1 MTEPEVES
9 TTEEERLPPLVTIGD
24 PRLARPSPPVE
35 PETIRGEEF
44 KARLQTLAECMA
56 AYFGIGIA
64 APQIGWFERVFLMT
78 VEPPQPTD
86 GPVAGADSGG
96 EKEAGAEIRP
106 RRYAKSEKA
115 PEPEPYP
122 QQEPAP
128 ETAQETASETAQET
142 ELELL
147 AWINPEVVWQRD
159 EHNWAWEGCLSVPG
173 LRGWIKRPAAVTV
186 RGLDAWGGKISRE
199 FTGWNARVFQHEFDH
214 LEGILFPYRAA
225 DPRHVVSLESLEY
238 RPDWP
243 PDWPAPGAR
252 DTPMGAVM
260 PEGET
265 KAAK

>member
-9 TTEEERLPPLVTIGD
+9 TTEEDRLPPLVTIGD
-24 PRLARPSPPVE
+24 PRLARPSPPVD
-35 PETIRGEEF
+35 PEAIRGEEF
-44 KARLQTLAECMA
+44 KARLQTLAGCMA

-78 VEPPQPTD
+78 VEPPD
-86 GPVAGADSGG
+86 GSGSCSGAGFGSEEEEEGG
-96 EKEAGAEIRP
+96 AVIRP
-106 RRYAKSEKA
+106 RRYAKPEKA
-115 PEPEPYP
+115 PEPEPDP
-122 QQEPAP
+122 QQETAP
-128 ETAQETASETAQET
+128 ETAPEP

-147 AWINPEVVWQRD
+147 AWINPEVVWQSD

-173 LRGWIKRPAAVTV
+173 LRGWIRRPAAVNV

-225 DPRHVVSLESLEY
+225 DPRHLVSLESLEY

-260 PEGET
+260 PEGE
-265 KAAK
+265 